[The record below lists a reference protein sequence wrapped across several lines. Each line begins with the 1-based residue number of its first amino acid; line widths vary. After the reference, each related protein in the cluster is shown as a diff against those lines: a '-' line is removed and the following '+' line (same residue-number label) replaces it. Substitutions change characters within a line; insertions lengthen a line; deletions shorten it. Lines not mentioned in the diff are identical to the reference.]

1 MGKILE
7 FTYNMNRP
15 IAQHMFLD
23 IDSFAEKV
31 KLKADEI
38 NAQKKVITE
47 DMAVGSMKK
56 AFDHVFL
63 KGIEK
68 ADGRKKVD
76 I

>member
-1 MGKILE
+1 
-7 FTYNMNRP
+7 
-15 IAQHMFLD
+15 MFLD